1 MDWWR
6 ALLGGTCVATVG
18 GEDDGLDCTKSKQLT
33 RFVGGANITINTS
46 RSRRSVE
53 GGLCL
58 CHFMTRKLSQT
69 SRAFLSGHYI
79 PIKRRLAQLPPGL
92 DGRIFAVFRE
102 VLIILASAIKMAAR

>member
-58 CHFMTRKLSQT
+58 CHFMTRNLSPNIQSVPERPLHSHKT
-69 SRAFLSGHYI
+69 PAGATPARA
-79 PIKRRLAQLPPGL
+79 
-92 DGRIFAVFRE
+92 
-102 VLIILASAIKMAAR
+102 